1 MYKFRKG
8 TYSGFR
14 YMMIRIFRLGGG
26 VGMIVRERTGL
37 VGDDSI
43 RVSYI
48 VALLDSNI
56 IVLLPHFV
64 PFVFFLRRMIRIRMC
79 VQGMIGITQIQS
91 KGTLSYDK
99 VFSIG

>member
-26 VGMIVRERTGL
+26 VGMIVRERT
-37 VGDDSI
+37 DSI

-48 VALLDSNI
+48 VGLLDSSI

-64 PFVFFLRRMIRIRMC
+64 PFVFFLGRMIRIRMC
-79 VQGMIGITQIQS
+79 VQGMMGITQIQS